1 MIKTV
6 IFAVSGA
13 LIAATSPAFADT
25 GRASAEPTANV
36 TSNTAPA
43 QTTSAKPVTAK
54 RYCVIDTVTGSRLP
68 QKTCQTR
75 EQWLDQGFDPLAK

>member
-13 LIAATSPAFADT
+13 LIAAASPAFADG
-25 GRASAEPTANV
+25 GRAPAEPASTTSTTALV
-36 TSNTAPA
+36 QAP
-43 QTTSAKPVTAK
+43 SAKPATAK
-54 RYCVIDTVTGSRLP
+54 RYCVIDSVTGSRLP
-68 QKTCQTR
+68 HKTCQTR